1 VKIDV
6 EGAEIDVLDGMR
18 KTIEEHRPAIVCEL
32 HETARA
38 FVETMDELGYATS
51 NLEGKQSLLEAPPSV
66 HALATPR

>member
-6 EGAEIDVLDGMR
+6 EGGEVDVLAGMR

-32 HETARA
+32 HDTGAA
-38 FVETMDELGYATS
+38 FVEAMNELGYATS
-51 NLEGKQSLLEAPPSV
+51 NLEGKEPVLDAPPDV

>member
-1 VKIDV
+1 
-6 EGAEIDVLDGMR
+6 MR